1 MDYPHNFGARQRF
14 QFQVPCVQSSCEIR
28 SLKESKW
35 RADDLGGRI
44 ETLHHPSRKSKGICY
59 RSGTCQLIN
68 IKYHEMIN
76 IFEATIQWPGAIAFH
91 LGVPVGMITTYI
103 GSVYACKSTEIDNIP
118 LPSFTKH
125 EPFHT
130 VCVKMYEVQGLL
142 ISLIQDIQR
151 YTREWNPSSKAQ
163 RWRRCTSTNRDS
175 DGLSLEDLR
184 CSFDQWNVRLLDT
197 NKKWHEHN
205 EQVE

>member
-28 SLKESKW
+28 SLKESRW

-44 ETLHHPSRKSKGICY
+44 EPLHHPSRKSKGICY

-103 GSVYACKSTEIDNIP
+103 GSVYACKSTEIDNNTFTILYQARAFPYCMCEDVWSTRP
-118 LPSFTKH
+118 LDFVDT
-125 EPFHT
+125 
-130 VCVKMYEVQGLL
+130 
-142 ISLIQDIQR
+142 R
-151 YTREWNPSSKAQ
+151 YTKIYKGMKSKLQGATLAAVYQHQQ
-163 RWRRCTSTNRDS
+163 RQRR
-175 DGLSLEDLR
+175 LELGG
-184 CSFDQWNVRLLDT
+184 FEVLVRPV
-197 NKKWHEHN
+197 KR
-205 EQVE
+205 